1 MRNPNRAD
9 RLQDQVIFFFH
20 FVRHEPVGDSTRNDN
35 VIFGAVAL
43 FTENG
48 FNRSAAFEH
57 KNDLVRTAIAV
68 ILEIT
73 IGLFRSR
80 SIRDHVLVK
89 QNRNPARV
97 EIASTWNAGGL
108 EMMVPERAVSG
119 FLEFVAFSE
128 LYVPHARGRPKM
140 MHDREG

>member
-48 FNRSAAFEH
+48 LKRSAAFEH

-73 IGLFRSR
+73 VGLFRSR

-89 QNRNPARV
+89 QDRNPASV
-97 EIASTWNAGGL
+97 EITSPWDAGRL
-108 EMMVPERAVSG
+108 EMMVPERAVSDL
-119 FLEFVAFSE
+119 LEFVAFQ
-128 LYVPHARGRPKM
+128 K
-140 MHDREG
+140 